1 MKKYWKNLS
10 PDTQAGNSAQPE
22 ERNED
27 TKAKSE
33 KSATEAKSVPV
44 DTNEMINNTGLD
56 HPPATNDEDLD
67 LSEGTHDA
75 DAATG

>member
-1 MKKYWKNLS
+1 MKKYWRNLS
-10 PDTQAGNSAQPE
+10 PDTQAGNAAQPE

-27 TKAKSE
+27 TEAQSE
-33 KSATEAKSVPV
+33 ASATEAKAVPT

-56 HPPATNDEDLD
+56 HPPANNDEDTD